1 MTQDTASLNANAV
14 QLRHEKQQRLRRFNA
29 KLLEPGSMWLMI
41 LGIIFLCQ
49 PWIAFLH
56 AWSVLVML
64 IGLIGFNVSVHIPPP
79 EQKVDEDD
87 TGPVSVSQAV
97 SMGGAND

>member
-1 MTQDTASLNANAV
+1 MNIRV
-14 QLRHEKQQRLRRFNA
+14 FNQ
-29 KLLEPGSMWLMI
+29 KYLEPLAIAFSV

-49 PWIAFLH
+49 PWVQVLH

-79 EQKVDEDD
+79 EEKVDEDD
-87 TGPVSVSQAV
+87 TGPVSLSE
-97 SMGGAND
+97 SIGEGRGHG